1 MFTKH
6 SNKGRDWRSSKG
18 NNTIVAQTDYYTDYM
33 AVAAAISKEVG
44 TEVVYTSK
52 RAINRDS
59 FVDFLRIL
67 RRRNGQ
73 RRLALFMDN
82 LAVHKAKPVVEA
94 MEKLNIEPIWNA
106 VYSPQFNPIEM
117 SFSKLKLLY
126 KKDRL
131 ERLTKKKPLP
141 MDSMIRRAFSKVTK
155 ENISNYVEHCY
166 RLLRHAS

>member
-1 MFTKH
+1 MKIAFNKLKNARDSNIKVVYCDEVMFTKH
-6 SNKGRDWRSSKG
+6 SNKGRDWSSKG
-18 NNTIVAQTDYYTDYM
+18 NNTTVAQTDYYTDYM
-33 AVAAAISKEVG
+33 AVVCAISTEIG

-52 RAINRDS
+52 QAINRDS
-59 FVDFLRIL
+59 FIDFLRIL
-67 RRRNGQ
+67 RRRNGK

-82 LAVHKAKPVVEA
+82 LTVHKAKPVVEV

-131 ERLTKKKPLP
+131 ERL
-141 MDSMIRRAFSKVTK
+141 I
-155 ENISNYVEHCY
+155 
-166 RLLRHAS
+166 

>member
-1 MFTKH
+1 MFNKH
-6 SNKGRDWRSSKG
+6 SNKGRDWNSKG

-33 AVAAAISKEVG
+33 AVVAAAISKGVG

-52 RAINRDS
+52 HAINRNS
-59 FVDFLRIL
+59 FIDFLRIL
-67 RRRNGQ
+67 RRRNGK

-82 LAVHKAKPVVEA
+82 LTVHKAKQVVEV

-106 VYSPQFNPIEM
+106 VYSLQFNPIEM
-117 SFSKLKLLY
+117 SFYKLKLLY

-166 RLLRHAS
+166 RLLRQAS